1 MVPNWGASTN
11 LQKKKMKANEIL
23 QEALVVLEK
32 YVPANT
38 PDGQIIEKIEKAIA
52 RFKLNSRNQSGEKD
66 E

>member
-1 MVPNWGASTN
+1 MVPNWDEFINS
-11 LQKKKMKANEIL
+11 LKKKMKANEIL
-23 QEALVVLEK
+23 QEALAVLEK

-52 RFKLNSRNQSGEKD
+52 RFKLNSRNQSGEKN

>member
-1 MVPNWGASTN
+1 MVPNWDAFINSR
-11 LQKKKMKANEIL
+11 KKTMTANEIL

-38 PDGQIIEKIEKAIA
+38 PDGAIIGKIEKAIA
-52 RFKLNSRNQSGEKD
+52 RFKLNSRDQSGEKN

>member
-1 MVPNWGASTN
+1 MT
-11 LQKKKMKANEIL
+11 ANEIL

-38 PDGQIIEKIEKAIA
+38 PDGQIIGKIEKAIA
-52 RFKLNSRNQSGEKD
+52 RFKLNSRNQSGEKN

>member
-1 MVPNWGASTN
+1 MVPSWDAFINSR
-11 LQKKKMKANEIL
+11 KKTMTANEIL

-38 PDGQIIEKIEKAIA
+38 PDGAVIEKIEKAIA
-52 RFKLNSRNQSGEKD
+52 RFKANSRNHRGEKN